1 MRIFTNIE
9 IGLLIISDSCL
20 TVLILGHAWD
30 LVEGIAVEFGS
41 LETAVSSK
49 GPMSLGCGVV
59 YRGA

>member
-30 LVEGIAVEFGS
+30 LVEGIAAE
-41 LETAVSSK
+41 
-49 GPMSLGCGVV
+49 
-59 YRGA
+59 